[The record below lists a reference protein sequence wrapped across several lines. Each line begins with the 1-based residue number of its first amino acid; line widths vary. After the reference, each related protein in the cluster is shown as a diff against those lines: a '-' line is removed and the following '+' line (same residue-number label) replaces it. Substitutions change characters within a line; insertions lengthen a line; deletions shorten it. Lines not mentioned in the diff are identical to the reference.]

1 MAKKKN
7 LKMQTFPKA
16 EGRGKYEMSLGQG
29 RSPEAIEAMI
39 KEYMETGKID
49 EKRWE
54 RR

>member
-1 MAKKKN
+1 MAKKRN
-7 LKMQTFPKA
+7 LRMQVFSK
-16 EGRGKYEMSLGQG
+16 EKKRRYEMSLGQG